1 MFLFSTVR
9 RKMHFFICLQCPSCL
24 FVSYLSGLTNSIEWF
39 TVLWMYPYLAKFEY
53 AFQRS
58 LTMVEPGSIH
68 SWICFNKVFSLR
80 SSTVTIKHFLESSSM
95 PPKTHWPSTTCSRW
109 YFFFSILDSSICTTF
124 PGPPSFW
131 RFSNSVTSQSSRQN
145 MSQSTA
151 VWWRRPSYCLI
162 CHCSNSWLHQY
173 VNLITSS
180 IDRFECSNE
189 LPSLML
195 LSILCLFRPICL
207 LHSQT

>member
-58 LTMVEPGSIH
+58 LTMVVPGSIH

-109 YFFFSILDSSICTTF
+109 YFFFLSWIHRYAQLFQVLQVSDGFQTASLRKVLDKTCPNPQQCDDVDQVTVWFATALILGS
-124 PGPPSFW
+124 
-131 RFSNSVTSQSSRQN
+131 TS
-145 MSQSTA
+145 M
-151 VWWRRPSYCLI
+151 
-162 CHCSNSWLHQY
+162 
-173 VNLITSS
+173 
-180 IDRFECSNE
+180 
-189 LPSLML
+189 
-195 LSILCLFRPICL
+195 
-207 LHSQT
+207 

>member
-58 LTMVEPGSIH
+58 LTMVVPGSIH

-109 YFFFSILDSSICTTF
+109 YFFFYLGFIDMHNFFRSSKFLTVF
-124 PGPPSFW
+124 KQRHFAK
-131 RFSNSVTSQSSRQN
+131 FSTKHVPIHSSVMT
-145 MSQSTA
+145 
-151 VWWRRPSYCLI
+151 
-162 CHCSNSWLHQY
+162 
-173 VNLITSS
+173 
-180 IDRFECSNE
+180 
-189 LPSLML
+189 
-195 LSILCLFRPICL
+195 
-207 LHSQT
+207 